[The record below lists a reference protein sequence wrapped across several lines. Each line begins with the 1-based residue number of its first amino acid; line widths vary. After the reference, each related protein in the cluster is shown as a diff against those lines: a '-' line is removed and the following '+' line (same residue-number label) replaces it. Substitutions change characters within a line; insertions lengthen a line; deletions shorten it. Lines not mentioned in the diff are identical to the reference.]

1 MIGRR
6 IRIFGTVQGVFFRAW
21 TLQHAHLLRVKGW
34 VRNRRDGTVE
44 VEAWGEETAVERLI
58 DCCGRGPSNARVE
71 RVAVEEIEGEPP
83 TGFRA
88 APTL

>member
-6 IRIFGTVQGVFFRAW
+6 IRIFGLVQGVFFRAW
-21 TLQHAHLLRVKGW
+21 TLQQAQSLRVKGW

-44 VEAWGEETAVERLI
+44 VEAWGEEKAVEALI
-58 DCCGRGPSNARVE
+58 ALCRQGPSRARVE
-71 RVAVEEIEGEPP
+71 RLTVEEVEGEPP
-83 TGFRA
+83 AGFRA